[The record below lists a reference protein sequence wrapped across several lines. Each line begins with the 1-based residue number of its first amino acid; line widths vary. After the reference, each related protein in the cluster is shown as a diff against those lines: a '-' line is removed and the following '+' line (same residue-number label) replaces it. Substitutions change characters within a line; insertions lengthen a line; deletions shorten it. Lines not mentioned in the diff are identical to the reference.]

1 MIGLS
6 SSSAG
11 ILFLPKPVTGEYAF
25 LDVVEGTERE
35 PVVAQYLYSA
45 AQDWKEIEGPDENYL
60 LKIATS
66 EYWLSRIVS
75 LLRLAIGGLEKTLEK
90 RVLEDV
96 EELLGSRV
104 SSEKALDHLLVAP
117 LVDPGSSV
125 ALAKSALSY
134 NFSAV
139 ASVLDELAG
148 LQPLLCRLTDN
159 WLGLS
164 ETMFSEFSESRE
176 MIWMS
181 LVKKHGMKR
190 LLRAASRHDFAT
202 QWNLLAFHFP
212 TSLAR
217 SGLGRIGRELSLL
230 LFPGTKHKGPIDA
243 ALTQEAEPATYVNL
257 KQTTNILQAFER
269 TKKQIAAIALAVSQG
284 HNIKA
289 ERFLRELIQ
298 EQTSFAGGK
307 SYAVKSL
314 CNIAQRCAD
323 MFRTDFE
330 MICLDEALNLH
341 RSDPWTL
348 VQYGDYLK
356 RIGSYDEAVKV
367 FGQAEELGERVVAI
381 SGIADVYSHQ
391 GEYAKAISTYES
403 ISNWGERPEVLTA
416 IADNLRKMGR
426 LEDAQDAYEK
436 LINSARQ
443 GLLGLFAGCEVRAQ
457 VGIAEIS
464 KKQGRLEDAL
474 QSYRGILNQ
483 EEVDVQDRLFHKL
496 GLCNILK
503 LMEKYEEAYTI
514 VDEVVQEY
522 PFLMQARFM
531 RGAILGLVG
540 RELKG
545 LEDLPESS
553 GSRSWQEWQRRYY
566 RGLLLFKLKRYEDAK
581 TNLVEELPK
590 ALASE
595 EEKVILRMGA
605 ALWFLREDETL
616 EADKILSEIPNLY
629 DCHVQYL
636 SLVLKLHSATQKK
649 DLATINSLRARI
661 VGIQVVDVKLEKAV
675 AALGER
681 NFSLALDCETD
692 ALLKIAA

>member
-45 AQDWKEIEGPDENYL
+45 AQDWKEIEGPDANDL
-60 LKIATS
+60 LKTAIS

-117 LVDPGSSV
+117 LIDPGSSI

-148 LQPLLCRLTDN
+148 LQSLLCRLNDN

-176 MIWMS
+176 MIWMT
-181 LVKKHGMKR
+181 LVEKHGMKR

-243 ALTQEAEPATYVNL
+243 ALTQETKPATYVNL
-257 KQTTNILQAFER
+257 KQTTNVLQAFER

-330 MICLDEALNLH
+330 MICLNEALNLH

-367 FGQAEELGERVVAI
+367 LRQAEELGERDVVI
-381 SGIADVYSHQ
+381 GCIADVYSQQ
-391 GEYAKAISTYES
+391 GEYEKAISTYQS
-403 ISNWGERPEVLTA
+403 ISNWDTRPNVRTA

-426 LEDAQDAYEK
+426 LEDAQNAYDK
-436 LINSARQ
+436 LLDSARQ
-443 GLLGLFAGCEVRAQ
+443 GLLDFALCEDRVRA
-457 VGIAEIS
+457 GIAEIA
-464 KKQGRLEDAL
+464 KKQGRIDDAF
-474 QSYRGILNQ
+474 QSYSGILNK
-483 EEVDVQDRLFHKL
+483 EGLDEQDRLFYKL
-496 GLCNILK
+496 GFCNIMKLK
-503 LMEKYEEAYTI
+503 EKYEDAYAI
-514 VDEVVQEY
+514 VDEIIQDY
-522 PFLMQARFM
+522 PFLMQARFA
-531 RGAILGLVG
+531 RGSILGLIG

-553 GSRSWQEWQRRYY
+553 GSRCWQEWQRRYY
-566 RGLLLFKLKRYEDAK
+566 RGLLLFKLKRYEEAK
-581 TNLVEELPK
+581 KNLVEELPK

-595 EEKVILRMGA
+595 EEKAILRMGA

-636 SLVLKLHSATQKK
+636 SLVLKLHSAMQKK
-649 DLATINSLRARI
+649 DLTTINSLRARI
-661 VGIQVVDVKLEKAV
+661 AGIKIVDVKLEKAV